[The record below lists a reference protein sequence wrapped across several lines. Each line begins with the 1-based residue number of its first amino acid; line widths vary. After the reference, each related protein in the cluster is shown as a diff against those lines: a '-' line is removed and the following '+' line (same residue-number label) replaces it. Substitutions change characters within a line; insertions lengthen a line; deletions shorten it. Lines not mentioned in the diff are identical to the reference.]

1 MAGDEYMNL
10 TEAESA
16 ALGYRVRRPR
26 ARAAARRG
34 PARPFPGDDILG
46 AVFVAVILFGML
58 AGVISAIHESESPKP
73 VANAANTNLVRPGA

>member
-16 ALGYRVRRPR
+16 ALGDRVRRPR

-34 PARPFPGDDILG
+34 PTRPFPGDDILG
-46 AVFVAVILFGML
+46 AVFVAVLFGML